1 MASRNLSRR
10 RARARVVR
18 ISPPHVAPT
27 QPRPFVRPLVRDVSL
42 RRHAIYAQLVCLP
55 GKWYKKGWRGPHGGA
70 TRECFERW
78 AENLFLGINDD
89 DYDDDDDDDGGTT
102 AISKMRKTIEVQ
114 RDGGYQNEFLFA
126 ERSPETVGL
135 WDELRRP

>member
-1 MASRNLSRR
+1 M
-10 RARARVVR
+10 
-18 ISPPHVAPT
+18 
-27 QPRPFVRPLVRDVSL
+27 
-42 RRHAIYAQLVCLP
+42 P

-78 AENLFLGINDD
+78 AENLFLGISDA
-89 DYDDDDDDDGGTT
+89 DDDDDDGGTT